1 MKIKLLLSS
10 LGLFIFCSI
19 LSAQNQLI
27 EIPAIFSD
35 NMVLQQ
41 KSSAPFWGKALPG
54 VTVTINGSWGKSV
67 SGKVTADSL
76 FQLSLKTPSAGGPYE
91 VKMTVGD
98 TEISYKNVLI
108 GEVWLCSGQ
117 SNMEMPLKGW
127 MPNTPIE
134 HSTESIANAKNP
146 KIRLFTVTRSVSDSP
161 KFNCVGKWSESTP
174 ETAAEFSATAYFFGR
189 KLAEELKIPIGL
201 INSSWGGT
209 PIEAWISSHYL
220 SELKEY
226 KPVLE
231 NISGS
236 SAAVKERETWL
247 NKFPVLKMSN
257 SENKWEGLSFQ
268 DEECSQIN
276 YNDSKWK
283 TMILPVSWENTDVK
297 SFDGVIWFR
306 KKVKIPSSWIGKELV
321 LELGPIDDMDVTFV
335 NGQKVG
341 TSEKDG
347 LWQQDRIYPI
357 KKEMITDSVLTVAV
371 RVIDNQGGGGIYGLK
386 SKMNITPADKSEKIS
401 IAGNWNYLAV
411 AEFLNGKFVVFGAK
425 DEKYFSRP
433 SVLVDLSP
441 NTPTMLYNGMISP
454 IKNYSIKGALWYQ
467 GESNTGH
474 PENYNSLLSL
484 MIKNWRGDWK
494 SESFPFYFV
503 QIAPYEYGEVV
514 ESQKLREA
522 QFKTMSVKN
531 TGMVV
536 TLDIGNPSDIHPA
549 NKKDV
554 GERLAFWALAKDYG
568 KKIAFSGPV
577 YKSMKTE
584 KNKIILDFD
593 YSGKGLEIKERNG
606 QNNFLIAGKDKIFK
620 KAQVQIKGGHLVLSN
635 PEINEPVAVRYCWS
649 NIEEGTL
656 FNKEGLPASSFRTDY
671 W

>member
-1 MKIKLLLSS
+1 M
-10 LGLFIFCSI
+10 FFCSI
-19 LSAQNQLI
+19 LFAQNSII

-41 KSSAPFWGKALPG
+41 KTFAPFWGKAVPDSK
-54 VTVTINGSWGKSV
+54 VEIKGSWGKTV
-67 SGKVTADSL
+67 SGKVKADSL

-91 VKMTVGD
+91 VHIKIGD
-98 TEISYKNVLI
+98 TEITYKNVLI

-127 MPNTPIE
+127 MPNNPIE
-134 HSTESIANAKNP
+134 HSAEAIANAKNS
-146 KIRLFTVTRSVSDSP
+146 KIRFFTVTRSVSDSP
-161 KFNCVGKWSESTP
+161 KFNCVGKWTESTP
-174 ETAAEFSATAYFFGR
+174 ETAAEFSATAYFFGK
-189 KLAEELKIPIGL
+189 KLSNELNVPIGL

-220 SELKEY
+220 SELTEY
-226 KPVLE
+226 KPVLD

-236 SAAVKERETWL
+236 SAAVKEREAWL
-247 NKFPVLKMSN
+247 NKFPTLELNN

-268 DEECSQIN
+268 DEECSQTN

-283 TMILPVSWENTDVK
+283 SMTLPVGWENTEVK

-306 KKVKIPSSWIGKELV
+306 KKVKIPASWIGKGLI

-335 NGQKVG
+335 NGKKVG
-341 TSEKDG
+341 TNEKEG

-357 KKEMITDSVLTVAV
+357 QKETVTDSVLTIAV
-371 RVIDNQGGGGIYGLK
+371 RVIDNQGGGGVYGLK
-386 SKMNITPADKSEKIS
+386 SKMNVSLSDKSEKIS

-411 AEFLNGKFVVFGAK
+411 AEFLNGKFLVFGAK
-425 DEKYFSRP
+425 DEKYFTRP
-433 SVLVDLSP
+433 SVFVDLSP
-441 NTPTMLYNGMISP
+441 NTPTMLYNGMIAP
-454 IKNYSIKGALWYQ
+454 IKNYSIRGALWYQ

-474 PENYNSLLSL
+474 PDNYQSLLSL
-484 MIKNWRGDWK
+484 MINNWRSDWK
-494 SESFPFYFV
+494 SDNFPFYFV

-536 TLDIGNPSDIHPA
+536 TLDIGNPVDIHPA

-568 KKIAFSGPV
+568 KKVPFSGPV
-577 YKSMKTE
+577 YNSMRVE
-584 KNKIILDFD
+584 KDKILLSFD
-593 YSGKGLEIKERNG
+593 NSGKGLIIKERNG
-606 QNNFLIAGKDKIFK
+606 QNNFQVAGKDKVFK
-620 KAQVQIKGGHLVLSN
+620 KAQVQLKDGKLFVSN
-635 PEINEPVAVRYCWS
+635 PEIKDPVAVRYCWN

-656 FNKEGLPASSFRTDY
+656 FNLEGFPASSFRTDA